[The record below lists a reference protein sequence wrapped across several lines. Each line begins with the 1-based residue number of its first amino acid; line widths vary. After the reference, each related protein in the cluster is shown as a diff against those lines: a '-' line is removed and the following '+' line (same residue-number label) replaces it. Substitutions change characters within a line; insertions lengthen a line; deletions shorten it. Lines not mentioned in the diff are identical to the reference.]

1 MISLEAVSLRKVY
14 GSRTVLADVSLALAQ
29 GEFVSLLGPS
39 GCGKTTLLR
48 LVAGFERPDGGQ
60 VRLDGRDI
68 IGVPAAKRNMGM
80 VFQAYSLFP
89 NMTAEENVGF
99 GLRVRGE
106 ATEARRKRSREML
119 ELVAL
124 GEHMHK
130 YPHQLSGGQQQRVAL
145 ARALAIRP
153 ALLLLDEPL
162 SALDARV
169 RVQLRD
175 EIRRIQREIGVAALF
190 VTHDQE
196 EALSISDRVAVME
209 HGRIAQLGEPA
220 AIYEEPESLFVARF
234 VGQMAEFDA
243 EVDGGGVRI
252 AGHTLPAARA
262 AGHAPGQRVHFFLRP
277 EHVRLVEPAAGLPG
291 LVESRTF
298 NGPTTTFRILLEGAG
313 RVLATVPTVEARH
326 APGETVG
333 ITWDPSA
340 PRILK
345 LDGGAPPPDA

>member
-1 MISLEAVSLRKVY
+1 MSTLEAVSLRKTY
-14 GSRTVLADVSLALAQ
+14 AGRTVLADVSLSLTE

-48 LVAGFERPDGGQ
+48 LVAGFERPDGGH
-60 VRLDGRDI
+60 VLLDGRDI
-68 IGVPAAKRNMGM
+68 TAMPAAKRNMGM

-106 ATEARRKRSREML
+106 TTNARGKRAREML
-119 ELVAL
+119 ELVGLA
-124 GEHMHK
+124 EHMQK
-130 YPHQLSGGQQQRVAL
+130 FPHQLSGGQQQRVAL

-162 SALDARV
+162 SALDAQV

-196 EALSISDRVAVME
+196 EALSISDRVAVMDS
-209 HGRIAQLGEPA
+209 GRIAQLGEPA
-220 AIYEEPESLFVARF
+220 AIYEEPQSLFVARF
-234 VGQMAEFDA
+234 VGQMAEFNAEIDA
-243 EVDGGGVRI
+243 GGVRI
-252 AGHTLPAARA
+252 AGHTLPASRA
-262 AGHAPGQRVHFFLRP
+262 AEHAPGEKVHFFLRP
-277 EHVRLVEPAAGLPG
+277 EHVRLVGPADGLPG

-298 NGPTTTFRILLEGAG
+298 NGPTTTFRILLAGAG
-313 RVLATVPTVEARH
+313 TVLATVPTAMAHH
-326 APGETVG
+326 APGEQVG
-333 ITWDPSA
+333 IAWDATA

-345 LDGGAPPPDA
+345 LDTPVPPKDA